1 MGHKSKM
8 KIMLLVNQPW
18 EAQFLA
24 EIGKN
29 LLRFN
34 PDNELV
40 MVFADYYTFLLR
52 QDFLTGLSAGF
63 PGRIVTQRDVYSTW
77 QTQNEDPEVDFEYL
91 QNWESKYCKTRTL
104 SEIEETN
111 QWVYGAERSQW
122 YAPISDL
129 WKKKILEDSIRW
141 CERVFEEYKPDAFLA
156 INNSTLP
163 ITLFDLLGKS
173 HKIPFWVFLPSRIGE
188 RWILVNDFGYGM
200 SDGLYERILEE
211 YKSQE
216 SLKYANEFLVE
227 FNRKKT
233 GSYSSTAATLVSE
246 IESKRRRKFL
256 ELSKDLRRLAGRVYG
271 RIFIQPKEKSVVVRR
286 LTENF
291 IKMSLIELKG
301 IIVFHL
307 RLHGLKLFGTTEIPT
322 EDYFL
327 WGLHYRPEGSV
338 LTLGDARDEIVELL
352 RCVDS
357 LPDGY
362 FLAVKENPEM
372 VGIRRR
378 GFYKLL
384 RKNKRIIL
392 VDPYVSSVGLI
403 QKSIG
408 VIGISGTILI
418 EAALRDKPSCALGHP
433 EFDRFLCA
441 YGWHSAQEFFI
452 KCIRQEYE
460 SPLVKI
466 LPYVAHV
473 INESDEFDV
482 PYGTDLTTTRV
493 KEAAQRYAR
502 RFLRKV
508 DISG

>member
-1 MGHKSKM
+1 VEHKSKI

-63 PGRIVTQRDVYSTW
+63 SGRIVTQRDVYSNW

-200 SDGLYERILEE
+200 SEILYEQILGE
-211 YKSQE
+211 YESDE
-216 SLKYANEFLVE
+216 SLKLAKEFLVE
-227 FNRKKT
+227 FNNKRT

-246 IESKRRRKFL
+246 FEFKRQRKFL
-256 ELSKDLRRLAGRVYG
+256 ELRKDLRRLAGRVYG
-271 RIFIQPKEKSVVVRR
+271 RIFIQPKEKSLPVRR
-286 LTENF
+286 ITEDF
-291 IKMSLIELKG
+291 LRMSLVEFRG
-301 IIVFHL
+301 ILVFHM
-307 RLHGLKLFGTTEIPT
+307 RLHGLKLFGRTTVPT
-322 EDYFL
+322 ERYFL

-338 LTLGDARDEIVELL
+338 LTLGDARDEIEELVK
-352 RCVDS
+352 CADA
-357 LPDGY
+357 LPDGF
-362 FLAVKENPEM
+362 FLAVKENPDM
-372 VGIRRR
+372 IGIRAKH
-378 GFYKLL
+378 FYSKL
-384 RKNKRIIL
+384 KKHQRIIL
-392 VDPYVSSVGLI
+392 VDPYVSSIDLI
-403 QKSIG
+403 EKSIG
-408 VIGISGTILI
+408 VIGISGTILL
-418 EAALRDKPSCALGHP
+418 EAAMRDKPSCALGHP

-441 YGWHSAQEFFI
+441 SGWSSAKDFFKKSI
-452 KCIRQEYE
+452 DGVYE
-460 SPLVKI
+460 SPFTRI
-466 LPYVAHV
+466 LPYIAHV
-473 INESDEFDV
+473 LEESNEFNIH
-482 PYGTDLTTTRV
+482 YGADLTSTKAKDSATRFA
-493 KEAAQRYAR
+493 E
-502 RFLRKV
+502 RFYSELQP
-508 DISG
+508 